1 MILIVSV
8 TKVQIFCNKADL
20 SEI

>member
-1 MILIVSV
+1 MILVSV